1 MRDLW
6 NDIRFAART
15 LRKSPVFTGVAVV
28 SLALGIGANTAIF
41 TLLDQILLRLLPV
54 KEPQQL
60 VQLAMKGF
68 HYGSNWGMNALS
80 YPMYQDFSANNSV
93 FSGMFCRLGY
103 PFSLT
108 FSGRTERTRGELVSG
123 TYFPVLGVGAAVGR
137 TFTPEDDRTPG
148 GHPVAMLSYSY
159 WQTRFA
165 GDASV
170 VGRTVMLNGRNY
182 TIVGVA
188 ERGFDGV
195 ELGYTTQVFVPV
207 MMKAQVTPNWD

>member
-1 MRDLW
+1 MNTVWQDL
-6 NDIRFAART
+6 RYGARM
-15 LRKSPVFTGVAVV
+15 LLKSPGFTIIAVLT
-28 SLALGIGANTAIF
+28 LALGIGANTAIF

-93 FSGMFCRLGY
+93 FSGMFCRFGY

-137 TFTPEDDRTPG
+137 AFTPDDDRTPG

-165 GDASV
+165 GDPSV
-170 VGRTVMLNGRNY
+170 VGQTVVLNGRNY

-188 ERGFDGV
+188 QRGFDG
-195 ELGYTTQVFVPV
+195 
-207 MMKAQVTPNWD
+207 